1 MPSVRLYNSSWEMNR
16 ITPYEDRH
24 IKFKLEQI
32 DLTKD
37 VKLFYGHSFEAVEDA
52 LKRYCESLAPGQKKP
67 NPDPVKLKAGLHIS
81 EISRIGS
88 NPKATQL
95 AEEKT
100 LTMAVIFVEKPT
112 SEGLF
117 SIFSFSFC
125 YYDVSKNF

>member
-1 MPSVRLYNSSWEMNR
+1 MNR
-16 ITPYEDRH
+16 TTSYEDRH

-32 DLTKD
+32 DLTKEI
-37 VKLFYGHSFEAVEDA
+37 KLFYGHSFEAVEDA

-67 NPDPVKLKAGLHIS
+67 NPDPVKLKAGLHVS

-100 LTMAVIFVEKPT
+100 LTMAVVFVEKPT
-112 SEGLF
+112 TEGLF
-117 SIFSFSFC
+117 PVFSPIFLSRT
-125 YYDVSKNF
+125 